1 MKLSDPVRYFGSD
14 LTHMRSEPWHGQADF
29 NEESLFRQLRMGHE
43 HTCRGHSG
51 PSLTSAVDTE
61 RAPFGHPGPLQGL
74 HPGPLHFFIITFFRS
89 VEKYQFDSPEVWGL
103 FIHHRGTAEVEI
115 FLTRGC
121 IPGAVQH
128 RWPRRQH
135 AGVWGS
141 VCCTCHSPMLLVWG
155 VLCRIQHPHHEVI
168 QLFFFWTM
176 GWEVVLCLFVLVI
189 IPLGWI
195 EAELSFS
202 SAARHDGAAGSCPR
216 AELSP
221 LFLPNVH

>member
-1 MKLSDPVRYFGSD
+1 MKVKNPPKTVKLSDPVRYFGSD
-14 LTHMRSEPWHGQADF
+14 LTHMRSEPWHRQADF

-128 RWPRRQH
+128 R
-135 AGVWGS
+135 
-141 VCCTCHSPMLLVWG
+141 
-155 VLCRIQHPHHEVI
+155 
-168 QLFFFWTM
+168 
-176 GWEVVLCLFVLVI
+176 
-189 IPLGWI
+189 
-195 EAELSFS
+195 
-202 SAARHDGAAGSCPR
+202 
-216 AELSP
+216 
-221 LFLPNVH
+221 